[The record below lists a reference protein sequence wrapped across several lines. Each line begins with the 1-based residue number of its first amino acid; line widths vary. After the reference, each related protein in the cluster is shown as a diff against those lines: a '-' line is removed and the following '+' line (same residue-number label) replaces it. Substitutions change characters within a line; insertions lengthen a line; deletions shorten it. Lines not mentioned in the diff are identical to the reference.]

1 MQLQEIAERCQQGD
15 REAFAQLYT
24 AMRQPLRAVCL
35 RYVHDEAVA
44 DDLLHDAFLLIYLKI
59 SELKDTRRIEAWMN
73 MVARR
78 MALLYLRQ
86 QRQHHQV
93 PLSSC
98 SATSLQSLT
107 VENGAESSLAL
118 SEILAV
124 VDSLPEGYRHV
135 FRLSVLEDMTHQEI
149 AALLHIGP
157 HSSSSQLA
165 RAKRKLQQIIK
176 KYWVVPLLILTPTIV
191 WLLRPKGIPPSVC
204 PPSVNER
211 EPRFDSETAEAE
223 PKSQGAAIP
232 LPSRGGA
239 GVGSVTPSQQSELT
253 NNIDPTPKPDFAP
266 PSLRSPIAPSSQLPT
281 REGNGCAETESP
293 INNLTD
299 DINNGND
306 LRNNSLELSTE
317 SLELSIES
325 LESLENL
332 ELSDGSSWMTSL
344 TYNGQWPMV
353 NGQSSMQLPYADA
366 ETNPMVRDSISR
378 HHIPLTVALSVGYR
392 LDRHWQVGT
401 GLSYTRLTSDFCSGN
416 SYVSMQQHQTVQ
428 YLGIPVS
435 IAYHSPLTSH
445 LSLLTSASTTLH
457 LPLNSTLESHYLLP
471 DGTIA
476 EPSTQSLQ
484 PDLQWSVGLG
494 VGMQYELTPHV
505 DLFVQPSLEHYFKNN
520 SSVSTWNTEHPF
532 VFSVP
537 FGIIISF

>member
-35 RYVHDEAVA
+35 SYVHDEAVA

-149 AALLHIGP
+149 AALLHIEP

-191 WLLRPKGIPPSVC
+191 WLLRPKGIHSSVC

-239 GVGSVTPSQQSELT
+239 GMGWVTPSQQSELT
-253 NNIDPTPKPDFAP
+253 NNTDPTPNPDFAP

-281 REGNGCAETESP
+281 REGNGCAETEYP
-293 INNLTD
+293 INNLTY
-299 DINNGND
+299 DIDNSNE
-306 LRNNSLELSTE
+306 LRGKS
-317 SLELSIES
+317 
-325 LESLENL
+325 L
-332 ELSDGSSWMTSL
+332 ELSDGSSWTTSL

-378 HHIPLTVALSVGYR
+378 HHIPLNVALSVGYR

-416 SYVSMQQHQTVQ
+416 SYVSVQQHQTVQ

-435 IAYHSPLTSH
+435 VAYHSPLTSH

-505 DLFVQPSLEHYFKNN
+505 GLFVQPSLEHYFKNN